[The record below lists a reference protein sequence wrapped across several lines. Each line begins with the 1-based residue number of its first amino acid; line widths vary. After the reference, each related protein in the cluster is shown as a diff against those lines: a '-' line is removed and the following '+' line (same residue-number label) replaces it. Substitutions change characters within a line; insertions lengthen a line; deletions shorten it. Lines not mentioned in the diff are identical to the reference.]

1 MNFRAILKHLLLI
14 LILLYVFT
22 ISTLRIYNAYNEQG
36 LPLIGWDTYHY
47 LAFGLC
53 FYRAPIDYVLT
64 YSALPRIPDIING
77 AVEIM
82 LPPQIAFPLIS
93 LNGILLNTILLIY
106 IYTKIR
112 HSKEEYDIYIVL
124 LLTLIPIY
132 YVDLQRFYWY
142 LFFFYF
148 AFYYAL
154 DRNSLK
160 RSIVL
165 YFLGTVLT
173 YHEIFLIFILTTIY
187 LIVLAVFKFSHLV
200 SRVEKYIYNFF
211 VIILIVYLIFF
222 IYKHNLYNSTIFLMF
237 AIYYVLSIGPVLLY
251 LYLKKAYTYGIVIM
265 LLSLPFIYV
274 GWIHR
279 VSHAIVLFFYM
290 FLPYLKYKRVLIS
303 INLYKLMLFIF
314 ALAFT
319 LLHAYLMTTPYYL
332 NTYRHWFTSSDVS
345 FASSLASYI
354 NDNVSTRHILFL
366 YDYDYYG
373 RDIIFFEL
381 VRYFSNC
388 KFHYYIYKLDS
399 LQTNMPQNINNIT
412 YIYIDLKSKTFT
424 VLSQEDFLNQ
434 IKTS

>member
-1 MNFRAILKHLLLI
+1 MNFRAILKYMLPILL
-14 LILLYVFT
+14 LLYVFT

-36 LPLIGWDTYHY
+36 LPLIGWDTYYY
-47 LAFGLC
+47 LSFGLC
-53 FYRAPIDYVLT
+53 FYRTPIDYVLT
-64 YSALPRIPDIING
+64 YSALPQIPHIING

-93 LNGILLNTILLIY
+93 LHGIILNSILLIY
-106 IYTKIR
+106 IYTNIR
-112 HSKEEYDIYIVL
+112 HSNEESDIYIVL
-124 LLTLIPIY
+124 LLTLIPVY

-142 LFFFYF
+142 LFFLYV
-148 AFYYAL
+148 ALYYAL
-154 DRNSLK
+154 ARNSLK

-165 YFLGTVLT
+165 YFLGTALT
-173 YHEIFLIFILTTIY
+173 YHETFLIFILTLIY
-187 LIVLAVFKFSHLV
+187 LVVLSVFKFSHFV
-200 SRVEKYIYNFF
+200 SRFEKYIYHSF
-211 VIILIVYLIFF
+211 VIILIIYLIFF
-222 IYKHNLYNSTIFLMF
+222 IHKNNLLNNTIYLMF
-237 AIYYVLSIGPVLLY
+237 ALYYVLSIFLVLLY

-279 VSHAIVLFFYM
+279 IAHSIVLFFYM
-290 FLPYLKYKRVLIS
+290 FLPYLKYKKVPIS
-303 INLYKLMLFIF
+303 NNLYKLMLFIF
-314 ALAFT
+314 GLAFT

-332 NTYRHWFTSSDVS
+332 NTYRHWFTFSDVS

-354 NDNVSTRHILFL
+354 NNNVTTRYILFL

-388 KFHYYIYKLDS
+388 KFYYYIYKLD
-399 LQTNMPQNINNIT
+399 LHQTNMPKNIYNIT

-434 IKTS
+434 INTS

>member
-1 MNFRAILKHLLLI
+1 MLPI

-22 ISTLRIYNAYNEQG
+22 IFTLRIYNAHNEQG

-47 LAFGLC
+47 LSFGLC
-53 FYRAPIDYVLT
+53 FYKAPVDYVFT

-82 LPPQIAFPLIS
+82 LPLQIAFPLIT
-93 LNGILLNTILLIY
+93 LHGILLNIILLIY
-106 IYTKIR
+106 IYTNIR

-124 LLTLIPIY
+124 LLTLIPVY
-132 YVDLQRFYWY
+132 FVDLQRFYWY
-142 LFFFYF
+142 LFFLYL
-148 AFYYAL
+148 AL
-154 DRNSLK
+154 YCALVRNSLK

-165 YFLGTVLT
+165 YFLGTALT
-173 YHEIFLIFILTTIY
+173 YHETYLIFILTSIY
-187 LIVLAVFKFSHLV
+187 LIVLSVFKFSHFV
-200 SRVEKYIYNFF
+200 SRFEKHIYNSF

-222 IYKHNLYNSTIFLMF
+222 IHKHTLLSSTTSLMF
-237 AIYYVLSIGPVLLY
+237 TFYYVLSIVLVLLY
-251 LYLKKAYTYGIVIM
+251 LYLKKAYTYGIVIL

-274 GWIHR
+274 GWINRIAH
-279 VSHAIVLFFYM
+279 SIVLFLYM
-290 FLPYLKYKRVLIS
+290 FLPYLKYMKVHIP

-314 ALAFT
+314 GLTFT

-332 NTYRHWFTSSDVS
+332 HSYRHWFTSSDIS

-354 NDNVSTRHILFL
+354 NNNVSTRYILFQ

-388 KFHYYIYKLDS
+388 KFFYYIYRLDS
-399 LQTNMPQNINNIT
+399 HQTNMPKNIYNIT

-424 VLSQEDFLNQ
+424 VLS
-434 IKTS
+434 K

>member
-1 MNFRAILKHLLLI
+1 MNFRAILKHMLPI

-22 ISTLRIYNAYNEQG
+22 IFTLRIYNAYNEQG

-64 YSALPRIPDIING
+64 YSGLPRIPDIING

-82 LPPQIAFPLIS
+82 QPPQIAFPLIS
-93 LNGILLNTILLIY
+93 LHGILLNIILLIY
-106 IYTKIR
+106 IYTNIR

-124 LLTLIPIY
+124 LLTLIPVY
-132 YVDLQRFYWY
+132 FVDLQRFYWY
-142 LFFFYF
+142 LFFLYF
-148 AFYYAL
+148 ALYYAL
-154 DRNSLK
+154 ARNSLK

-165 YFLGTVLT
+165 YFLGTALT
-173 YHEIFLIFILTTIY
+173 YHETFLIFILTLIY
-187 LIVLAVFKFSHLV
+187 LIVLSVFKFSHFV
-200 SRVEKYIYNFF
+200 SRFEKYIYNSF
-211 VIILIVYLIFF
+211 VIILIIYLSFF
-222 IYKHNLYNSTIFLMF
+222 IHKHNLLNNTINMMF
-237 AIYYVLSIGPVLLY
+237 TFYYVLSIVLVLLY

-274 GWIHR
+274 GRINR
-279 VSHAIVLFFYM
+279 IAYSIVLFFYM
-290 FLPYLKYKRVLIS
+290 FLPYLKYKKMLIS

-314 ALAFT
+314 GLAFT

-332 NTYRHWFTSSDVS
+332 NSYRHWFTSSDVS

-354 NDNVSTRHILFL
+354 NNNVSTQYILFL

-373 RDIIFFEL
+373 RDDIFFEF

-388 KFHYYIYKLDS
+388 KFYYYIYKLDS
-399 LQTNMPQNINNIT
+399 HHTDMPKNIYNIT
-412 YIYIDLKSKTFT
+412 YIYINLKSKTFT
-424 VLSQEDFLNQ
+424 VISQEDFLNQ
-434 IKTS
+434 IKRS